1 MPQGGVDIA
10 HRVIAIITDPIGGRE
25 ATQQLKEAAS
35 GGEIELRLIAP
46 AVEANPLRHTLGDI
60 DEPKR
65 EAQEKLDASLTSLR
79 AAGLEASGAVGDP
92 DPIQAA
98 KDALLEAPADEVVI
112 FEREAAESRWY
123 EGDLT
128 ERAEEELE
136 PPLRI
141 VTMEARSETGEPS
154 SHVIDVEQAPEGTL
168 DHQVEHEVGS
178 AYLPGLSR
186 GDFAG
191 MVAGVVG
198 TIVVIV
204 LAAAIGSESNGPETG
219 WQAVAIGAAIAV
231 ALVNMAHVVGLLLME
246 SVRYR
251 GGFARFFRTLSLTV
265 TPAAIVLNLIILVS

>member
-1 MPQGGVDIA
+1 MA
-10 HRVIAIITDPIGGRE
+10 HRVIAIITDPIGGQE
-25 ATQQLKEAAS
+25 ATRQLKEAAS

-60 DEPKR
+60 DEPTE
-65 EAQEKLDASLTSLR
+65 EARRKLDASLKSLR
-79 AAGLEASGAVGDP
+79 EAGLEASGAVGDP

-112 FEREAAESRWY
+112 FEREAPESRWY

-141 VTMEARSETGEPS
+141 VTLEAQDETEEPR
-154 SHVIDVEQAPEGTL
+154 SHVVDVEEVPEGTV
-168 DHQVEHEVGS
+168 DHEAEREVGS

-191 MVAGVVG
+191 MVVGVVG
-198 TIVVIV
+198 TIIVIV

-219 WQAVAIGAAIAV
+219 WKAVAISAAIAV
-231 ALVNMAHVVGLLLME
+231 SLVNMAHVVGLLLME

-265 TPAAIVLNLIILVS
+265 TPAAIVLNLIILLS

>member
-1 MPQGGVDIA
+1 MA
-10 HRVIAIITDPIGGRE
+10 HRVVAIVTDPIGGQE
-25 ATQQLKEAAS
+25 ATRQLSEAAS
-35 GGEIELRLIAP
+35 GGAIELRLIAP
-46 AVEANPLRHTLGDI
+46 AVEANPLRHTFGDI

-65 EAQEKLDASLTSLR
+65 EARQKLDSSLKSLR
-79 AAGLEASGAVGDP
+79 ESGLEASGAVGDP

-112 FEREAAESRWY
+112 FEREASESRWY

-128 ERAEEELE
+128 KHAEEELE

-141 VTMEARSETGEPS
+141 VILEAQDETDHPR
-154 SHVIDVEQAPEGTL
+154 SHVVDVERSPEGTV
-168 DHQVEHEVGS
+168 DHEVEHEVGS

-191 MVAGVVG
+191 MVVGVVG
-198 TIVVIV
+198 TIIVIV
-204 LAAAIGSESNGPETG
+204 LAAAIGSQSSGPESG
-219 WQAVAIGAAIAV
+219 WKAVAIGAAIAV

-246 SVRYR
+246 SVSYR
-251 GGFARFFRTLSLTV
+251 GGFARFIRTLSLTV

>member
-1 MPQGGVDIA
+1 MA
-10 HRVIAIITDPIGGRE
+10 HRVVAIITDPIGGRE
-25 ATQQLKEAAS
+25 ATQQLKGAAS
-35 GGEIELRLIAP
+35 GGAIELRLIAA
-46 AVEANPLRHTLGDI
+46 AVEANPLRHALGDI
-60 DEPKR
+60 DAPKR
-65 EAQEKLDASLTSLR
+65 EARRKLDASSKSLR
-79 AAGLEASGAVGDP
+79 KAGLEASGAVGDS

-112 FEREAAESRWY
+112 FERGAPESRWY

-128 ERAEEELE
+128 KRAEEELE

-141 VTMEARSETGEPS
+141 VTLEVRDETEEPR
-154 SHVIDVEQAPEGTL
+154 SHVVDVEEAPEGTV
-168 DHQVEHEVGS
+168 DHETEHEVGS

-186 GDFAG
+186 GDLAG

-198 TIVVIV
+198 TIIVIV

-219 WQAVAIGAAIAV
+219 WKAVAIGAAIAV

-246 SVRYR
+246 SVHYR

>member
-1 MPQGGVDIA
+1 MAD
-10 HRVIAIITDPIGGRE
+10 RVLAIITDPIGGQE
-25 ATQQLKEAAS
+25 AIRQLKDA
-35 GGEIELRLIAP
+35 GVGEIELRLVAP

-60 DEPKR
+60 DEPKE
-65 EAQEKLDASLTSLR
+65 EARQKLDASLKSLR
-79 AAGLEASGAVGDP
+79 EFGLSASGSVGDP

-112 FEREAAESRWY
+112 FEREAPESRWY

-136 PPLRI
+136 LPLRI
-141 VTMEARSETGEPS
+141 VTLEAQDGAEGPH
-154 SHVIDVEQAPEGTL
+154 SHVVDVEEAPAGTV
-168 DHQVEHEVGS
+168 DREPEHEVGS
-178 AYLPGLSR
+178 AYMPGLSR

-191 MVAGVVG
+191 MVAGVAG

-204 LAAAIGSESNGPETG
+204 LAAAIGSESSGPETG
-219 WQAVAIGAAIAV
+219 WKAVAIGAAIAV

-246 SVRYR
+246 SVGYR

-265 TPAAIVLNLIILVS
+265 TPAAIVLNLTILIS